1 MQAHRGQYSVAIMSR
16 AFEVS
21 PSGYHAYCQRPP
33 SPRALEDQLIVQ
45 QLRLLRTRTRRAYGS
60 PRMRRALVKRGHA
73 CGRHR
78 IARLMRENDLAA
90 RRKKRFRC
98 TTDSNHRFPI
108 APNLL
113 QRHFR
118 AAAPNR
124 VWVSDVTYVWTREGW
139 LYFSATLDLFSRRV
153 VGWSF
158 GTENDTALVLG
169 ALDMA
174 IQTRR
179 PEPGLIF
186 HSDRGSTY
194 ASSAFRAELDRHG
207 LVASMSRKGDCWD
220 NAVAESFFASLKGEW
235 LQERGYETIA
245 EAKADLFRYVEEF
258 YNRERLH
265 STLGYL
271 SPAEFEA
278 TTVHV

>member
-1 MQAHRGQYSVAIMSR
+1 MQAHRGQYSVAVMSR

-21 PSGYHAYCQRPP
+21 ASGYHAFCHRPP
-33 SPRALEDQLIVQ
+33 SARALEDQILLQ
-45 QLRLLRTRTRRAYGS
+45 QMRLLRSQTRRAYGS
-60 PRMRRALVKRGHA
+60 PRMRRALMKRGHA

-78 IARLMRENDLAA
+78 IARLMRENDLSA
-90 RRKKRFRC
+90 RPKKRFRR

-113 QRHFR
+113 ERHFSV
-118 AAAPNR
+118 AEPNR
-124 VWVSDVTYVWTREGW
+124 VWVSDVTYVSTREGW
-139 LYFSATLDLFSRRV
+139 LYFAATLDLFSRRV

-158 GTENDTALVLG
+158 GTENDTELVLR

-174 IQTRR
+174 VTARK
-179 PEPGLIF
+179 PEHGLIY

-194 ASSAFRAELDRHG
+194 ASGAFRAALDRHG
-207 LVASMSRKGDCWD
+207 FVASMSRRRDCWD
-220 NAVAESFFASLKGEW
+220 NAVAESFFGSLKREW
-235 LQERGYETIA
+235 LQEHAYETIA
-245 EAKADLFRYVEEF
+245 EAKADLFRYIEAF

-271 SPAEFEA
+271 SPAEFEEQA
-278 TTVHV
+278 DHV

>member
-1 MQAHRGQYSVAIMSR
+1 MSNSSGFVPGRGA
-16 AFEVS
+16 
-21 PSGYHAYCQRPP
+21 
-33 SPRALEDQLIVQ
+33 
-45 QLRLLRTRTRRAYGS
+45 RTAARVC
-60 PRMRRALVKRGHA
+60 RALVKRGHA

-78 IARLMRENDLAA
+78 IARLMREIYPAA
-90 RRKKRFRC
+90 RRKKLPLHDRL
-98 TTDSNHRFPI
+98 NHRFPI

-118 AAAPNR
+118 VAAPNR
-124 VWVSDVTYVWTREGW
+124 VWASDVTYIWTREGW
-139 LYFSATLDLFSRRV
+139 LYFAATLDLFSRRV

-207 LVASMSRKGDCWD
+207 LIASMSRKGDCWD

-235 LQERGYETIA
+235 LLERGYETIA

>member
-1 MQAHRGQYSVAIMSR
+1 MA
-16 AFEVS
+16 
-21 PSGYHAYCQRPP
+21 
-33 SPRALEDQLIVQ
+33 
-45 QLRLLRTRTRRAYGS
+45 
-60 PRMRRALVKRGHA
+60 
-73 CGRHR
+73 
-78 IARLMRENDLAA
+78 
-90 RRKKRFRC
+90 
-98 TTDSNHRFPI
+98 
-108 APNLL
+108 
-113 QRHFR
+113 
-118 AAAPNR
+118 
-124 VWVSDVTYVWTREGW
+124 REGW
-139 LYFSATLDLFSRRV
+139 LYFAATLDLFSRRV

-207 LVASMSRKGDCWD
+207 LIASMSRKGDCWD

-235 LQERGYETIA
+235 LLERGYETIA